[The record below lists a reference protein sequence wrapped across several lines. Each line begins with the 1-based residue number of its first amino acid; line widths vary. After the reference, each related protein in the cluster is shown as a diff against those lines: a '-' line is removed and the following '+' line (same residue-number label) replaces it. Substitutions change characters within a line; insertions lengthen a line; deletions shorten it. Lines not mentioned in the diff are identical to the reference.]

1 MITIGIISIIILIV
15 DFIFKYLVS
24 NNMIINVRNCI
35 IPNFFYLT
43 YTKNDG
49 AAWSSFSGQRYL
61 LIAISIVIIIFVF
74 GYLRKKKKISKL
86 EILGFSLL
94 LGGAL
99 GNLLDRI
106 IYGYVIDYLDF
117 NLFNYNYPI
126 FNLADSCV
134 VLGVVVILI
143 ETIIQDQKN
152 KKQ

>member
-49 AAWSSFSGQRYL
+49 AAWSSFSGQSYL